1 MNNNL
6 KKVLVGAAGA
16 LAVSAAGLGF
26 IGGWEG
32 KENDPYRDIAGVWTV
47 CYGSTGAHVV
57 PGGRRT
63 DAECLS
69 LLDEDVDRFEAAVN
83 RCTPVP
89 KTQNQFDAL
98 VSLSFNI
105 GEQAY
110 CRSTLARKF
119 NAGDTLGAADQFSAW
134 SYATINGERRQVRGL
149 LNRRLAERVLFL
161 TPPPA
166 VPVERPAPV
175 PASSSPECPAAPV
188 AAGNR
193 G

>member
-1 MNNNL
+1 MDTNL

-16 LAVSAAGLGF
+16 IAVSAAGLGF
-26 IGGWEG
+26 IGNWEG

-69 LLDEDVDRFEAAVN
+69 LLEEDVVRFEAAVN

-98 VSLSFNI
+98 VSISYNI
-105 GEQAY
+105 GERAY
-110 CRSTLARKF
+110 CSSTLVRKF
-119 NAGDTLGAADQFSAW
+119 NAGDTLGAADQFPAW
-134 SYATINGERRQVRGL
+134 SYATVNGEKRQIRGL

-166 VPVERPAPV
+166 APVGAPRPAPV
-175 PASSSPECPAAPV
+175 SPSPECPDAPERP
-188 AAGNR
+188 GNR

>member
-1 MNNNL
+1 MDNNL
-6 KKVLVGAAGA
+6 KKVVGAGV
-16 LAVSAAGLGF
+16 AVAISAAGLGF

-32 KENDPYRDIAGVWTV
+32 KENAPYRDIAGVWTV
-47 CYGSTGAHVV
+47 CYGSTGAHVLR
-57 PGGRRT
+57 GGTRT
-63 DAECLS
+63 DAECIS

-83 RCTPVP
+83 RCTPAP

-161 TPPPA
+161 TPPP
-166 VPVERPAPV
+166 PVTVEPVAPAPV
-175 PASSSPECPAAPV
+175 PSVPDCPAAPV
-188 AAGNR
+188 AAGNQ

>member
-1 MNNNL
+1 MENNL
-6 KKVLVGAAGA
+6 KRVLVGAAGA

-32 KENDPYRDIAGVWTV
+32 KENEPYRDIAGVWTV
-47 CYGSTGAHVV
+47 CYGSTGAHVIS
-57 PGGRRT
+57 GGTRT
-63 DAECLS
+63 DEECLS
-69 LLDEDVDRFEAAVN
+69 LLDEDVNRFEAAVN

-119 NAGDTLGAADQFSAW
+119 NAGTL
-134 SYATINGERRQVRGL
+134 
-149 LNRRLAERVLFL
+149 
-161 TPPPA
+161 
-166 VPVERPAPV
+166 
-175 PASSSPECPAAPV
+175 
-188 AAGNR
+188 
-193 G
+193 

>member
-1 MNNNL
+1 MDNNL
-6 KKVLVGAAGA
+6 KKVLAGAVGAI
-16 LAVSAAGLGF
+16 AVSAAGLGF

-32 KENDPYRDIAGVWTV
+32 KENEPYRDIAGVWTV
-47 CYGSTGAHVV
+47 CYGSTGAHVLAN
-57 PGGRRT
+57 GERT
-63 DAECLS
+63 DEECIA

-105 GEQAY
+105 GEAAY

-119 NAGDTLGAADQFSAW
+119 NDGDVLGAADQFPAW
-134 SYATINGERRQVRGL
+134 SYATVNGERRMIRGL

-161 TPPPA
+161 TPPPP
-166 VPVERPAPV
+166 VTVERVEPAPV
-175 PASSSPECPAAPV
+175 SPSQECPV
-188 AAGNR
+188 AHETAGNR

>member
-32 KENDPYRDIAGVWTV
+32 KENEPYRDIAGVWTV
-47 CYGSTGAHVV
+47 CYGSTGAHVIS
-57 PGGRRT
+57 GGTRT
-63 DAECLS
+63 DEECLS
-69 LLDEDVDRFEAAVN
+69 LLDEDVNRFEAAVN
-83 RCTPVP
+83 RCTPAP

-161 TPPPA
+161 TPPPP
-166 VPVERPAPV
+166 VTVERPAPI